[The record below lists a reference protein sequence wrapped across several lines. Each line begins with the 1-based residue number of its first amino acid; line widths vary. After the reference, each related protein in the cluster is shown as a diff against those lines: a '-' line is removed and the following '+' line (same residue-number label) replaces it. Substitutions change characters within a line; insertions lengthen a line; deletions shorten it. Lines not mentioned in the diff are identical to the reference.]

1 MWTKI
6 SREQG
11 AGRIHETDHE
21 REFANAIETG
31 NGTGTE
37 TVEGTAGTVKQIV
50 IVLGIESVNMRRVG
64 IVTRKKRVIEVGET
78 GLKEDVVATLV
89 VAEAEAEAG
98 KFHEDIPHK
107 TTAIEHWQR
116 ESDSDRK
123 LQGIS

>member
-31 NGTGTE
+31 SGTGTE

-50 IVLGIESVNMRRVG
+50 IVLGIESVNMGRVG

-89 VAEAEAEAG
+89 VAEAEAG